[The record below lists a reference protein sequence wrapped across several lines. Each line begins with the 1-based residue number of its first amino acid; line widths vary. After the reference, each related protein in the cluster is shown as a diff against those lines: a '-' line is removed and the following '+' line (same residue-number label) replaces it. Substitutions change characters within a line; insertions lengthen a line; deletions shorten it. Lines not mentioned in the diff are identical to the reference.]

1 VPVSA
6 AAALAAVQHRFSWPL
21 FALVLVGAVLLQV
34 GTNVI
39 NEIYDVR
46 KGVDAIT
53 SPRASQALLTGRV
66 RDREAFGLAGTAFL
80 VATLIGVVLILTRGW
95 PIAVIGVIGLIGGW
109 GYTAPPLQYKYR
121 AAGLPLVFLLMGPLM
136 VLGAYFTITGEL
148 SWSAAAVSVPI
159 GFLVTAILHG
169 NEWRDIGE
177 DARAGISTVS
187 IRTGR
192 RVAHNLYVV
201 LLVGAFVALG
211 ISVAVGILPR
221 LSLLALLSLPLLV
234 RALNASQRGAAGQQ
248 RAIAMIDLE
257 TAQLHASFGLL
268 LVAGIAISVA
278 WHPGG

>member
-1 VPVSA
+1 
-6 AAALAAVQHRFSWPL
+6 
-21 FALVLVGAVLLQV
+21 
-34 GTNVI
+34 
-39 NEIYDVR
+39 
-46 KGVDAIT
+46 
-53 SPRASQALLTGRV
+53 
-66 RDREAFGLAGTAFL
+66 
-80 VATLIGVVLILTRGW
+80 
-95 PIAVIGVIGLIGGW
+95 
-109 GYTAPPLQYKYR
+109 
-121 AAGLPLVFLLMGPLM
+121 M